1 MSSILDYVLGA
12 RDVELLE
19 RGWSAEDCL
28 VLAGV
33 CYLDLGELAAGT
45 VGIPLRE
52 LAPRLDLME
61 QTGSGLFLQQRAL
74 LYLMADTRRF
84 GDMRVSGYVNVIDHE
99 LPLQFSAITFD
110 VPGGPVVIAY
120 RGTDNTLTG
129 WREDLHMSFESPVP
143 AQEAAVRY
151 LEEVAARTQG
161 DLVLTGHSKGGNL
174 AAYAA
179 AHASPQVQ
187 ERILSICSFDGPGL
201 DDATLASP
209 GYARIKPMLHSFIPQ
224 GSIVGLLMGHEEDY
238 VIIRSSA
245 TGLYQHDLFTWQ
257 LQGLDFETLE
267 KTTLSS
273 QLMDETL
280 HNFLENGT
288 PAQRRAFVDGLF
300 QLLAATEAA
309 TLHQMSEDKP
319 RAITK
324 ILLAALD
331 MDEETRK
338 AFLQTARILL
348 TSGAQSLRD
357 YAAALPRALA
367 EEHLTDEQQRQLQT
381 LLQQALPENVK
392 EKLQKALRSIA
403 GRLTDHHEEGDDHH
417 GA

>member
-1 MSSILDYVLGA
+1 MNSILDYVLLA
-12 RDVELLE
+12 RDVSLE
-19 RGWSAEDCL
+19 ERPWSAEDCL
-28 VLAGV
+28 ALAGL

-61 QTGSGLFLQQRAL
+61 QTGAGLFLQRRAL

-84 GDMRVSGYVNVIDHE
+84 GDMRVSGYVNVIDPE
-99 LPLQFSAITFD
+99 RTIQFSAITCA
-110 VPGGPVVIAY
+110 VPQGPVVIAY

-129 WREDLHMSFESPVP
+129 WREDLNMSFESPVP

-161 DLVLTGHSKGGNL
+161 NLTLTGHSKGGNL

-201 DDATLASP
+201 DDATLTSP

-238 VIIRSSA
+238 VIIRSTA
-245 TGLYQHDLFTWQ
+245 TGFRQHDLFTWQ

-267 KTTLSS
+267 KTTLPS

-280 HNFLENGT
+280 HNFLENGA
-288 PAQRRAFVDGLF
+288 PDQRRAFVDALF
-300 QLLAATEAA
+300 QLLEATEAD
-309 TLHQMSEDKP
+309 TLHQISEDKP
-319 RAITK
+319 RSISR

-331 MDEETRK
+331 MDEETRRV
-338 AFLQTARILL
+338 FLQTARILF

-357 YAAALPRALA
+357 YAAALPRTLA

-381 LLQQALPENVK
+381 LLQQALPESVK

-403 GRLTDHHEEGDDHH
+403 GKLPEHSEEGDDHH

>member
-1 MSSILDYVLGA
+1 MNSILDYALLA
-12 RDVELLE
+12 RDASLE
-19 RGWSAEDCL
+19 ERAWSPEDCL
-28 VLAGV
+28 ALAAI

-45 VGIPLRE
+45 MGIPLRE

-61 QTGSGLFLQQRAL
+61 QTGTGLFLQQRAL
-74 LYLMADTRRF
+74 LYLMADTQRF

-99 LPLQFSAITFD
+99 LTIQFSATTFD
-110 VPGGPVVIAY
+110 VPQGPVVIAY

-129 WREDLHMSFESPVP
+129 WREDLNMSFESPVP

-161 DLVLTGHSKGGNL
+161 ELVLTGHSKGGNL

-201 DDATLASP
+201 DDTTLSSP

-238 VIIRSSA
+238 VIIRSNA

-288 PAQRRAFVDGLF
+288 PAQRRTFVDGLF

-319 RAITK
+319 RTITK

-357 YAAALPRALA
+357 YASALPRTLA
-367 EEHLTDEQQRQLQT
+367 EEHLTDEQQHQLQT
-381 LLQQALPENVK
+381 LLQQALPESVK

-403 GRLTDHHEEGDDHH
+403 GKRTDHHEEGDDHH